1 MSHPPKQQLETPVKG
16 DLRKDLRA
24 PLIIYRLRFDDGRRT
39 FFGYSKNISRSGLF
53 IATVNPRETGQRFE
67 VEIPLPAPIG
77 RTVRC
82 TCEVVWKRQF
92 DRRSLLEP
100 GMGLR
105 FIDLPDDVA
114 QAIDFWAGA
123 QET

>member
-1 MSHPPKQQLETPVKG
+1 MSQSPKQQPETPAKG

-53 IATVNPRETGQRFE
+53 IATVNPREIGHRFE
-67 VEIPLPAPIG
+67 LEIPLPAPIG

-82 TCEVVWKRQF
+82 ACEVIWNRQF
-92 DRRSLLEP
+92 DRRSVHEP

-114 QAIDFWAGA
+114 QAIDTWAGG
-123 QET
+123 QES